1 MSSDDRKPCPV
12 CGEAIAASARK
23 CRFCGEEFGSVK
35 KEEEGDSTGGLIP
48 YKNAPALIA
57 YYCGLFSIFPCFPLG
72 WVAFIMGIKG
82 LNKVKKEPQVR
93 GTVHAWIGIIMG
105 GLFGSIWTL
114 VTLGSIAALVFG
126 HTTRP

>member
-23 CRFCGEEFGSVK
+23 CRFCGEEFDAD
-35 KEEEGDSTGGLIP
+35 KEEKGDSTGGLIP

-82 LNKVKKEPQVR
+82 LKKVKEEPQVR
-93 GTVHAWIGIIMG
+93 GTVHAWIGVIMG
-105 GLFGSIWTL
+105 GLFGLIWTL
-114 VTLGSIAALVFG
+114 GTIGTIAILFFG
-126 HTTRP
+126 LASRP